1 MLNAIYTLEN
11 LAAFIGKEI
20 GVSDWMQL
28 SQQRINDFAEVTED
42 RQWIHVDT
50 DRAKDSP
57 FGAPIAH
64 GLLLISLT
72 TKLSIDAGAM
82 PTDASMCINY
92 GFDKIRFRA
101 PVKVGQHIRCRATLL
116 NAKKIGSGRYLLTTR
131 YTIEI
136 KGISK
141 PACIADGLGLFY
153 QRV

>member
-1 MLNAIYTLEN
+1 MSNAIYTLEN
-11 LAAFIGKEI
+11 LAAFLGKEI
-20 GVSDWMQL
+20 GVSDWTEL

-42 RQWIHVDT
+42 RQWIHVDA
-50 DRAKDSP
+50 DRAKDGP

-64 GLLLISLT
+64 GLLLLSLT
-72 TKLSIDAGAM
+72 TSLSIDAGAM

-101 PVKVGQHIRCRATLL
+101 PVKVGQRIRCRATLL
-116 NAKKIGSGRYLLTTR
+116 NAKKIGPDRYLLTTR

-136 KGISK
+136 EGAPR
-141 PACIADGLGLFY
+141 PACVADGLGLFY